1 VPAEQKPREAGN
13 TRGGGDFPLFDR
25 FPGLAVL
32 PRADLCTLPSP
43 VHHIEHAAIH
53 GDMWIKR
60 DDLDAPSCG
69 GNKARSL
76 EFLLGG
82 IGPGDTVFTVG
93 GAGSTHILS
102 TIRLARSLGARVEA
116 HRWTH
121 DMNSVAVSVS
131 AAIEVLA
138 PTSIIRQS
146 TLFSLTIARY
156 IAWKT
161 RARFVPI
168 GGSSPLGILGH
179 VNAALELDIQIKAGV
194 LPRPEKIILPLGSG
208 GTTAGLLLGLAIAGL
223 PIEVVGARV
232 GPRAVVNRRRVMSLV
247 RGTSSL
253 IRRLTGERLPAVDP
267 SRLRIVHD
275 VYGGAYGR
283 PLPAAE
289 DAAAILRDA
298 ARIRLD
304 GTYSEKAW
312 VAALAECRSTKGP
325 VLFWL
330 TFDARCLT
338 N

>member
-1 VPAEQKPREAGN
+1 
-13 TRGGGDFPLFDR
+13 
-25 FPGLAVL
+25 
-32 PRADLCTLPSP
+32 
-43 VHHIEHAAIH
+43 
-53 GDMWIKR
+53 MWIKR
-60 DDLDAPSCG
+60 DDLDAPTCG

-82 IGPGDTVFTVG
+82 IGPGDTVVTVG

-102 TIRLARSLGARVEA
+102 TIRLAEGLGASVEA

-121 DMNSVAVSVS
+121 DMNRVAVSVS
-131 AAIEVLA
+131 AEIEALV

-146 TLFSLTIARY
+146 TLISLTVARLK
-156 IAWKT
+156 AWKT
-161 RARFVPI
+161 RARFIPI

-179 VNAALELDIQIKAGV
+179 VNAALELDMQIKAGV
-194 LPRPEKIILPLGSG
+194 LPRPEKVVLPLGSG
-208 GTTAGLLLGLAIAGL
+208 GTTAGLLLGFAIAGL

-232 GPRAVVNRRRVMSLV
+232 GPRAVVNRRRVMWLV
-247 RGTSSL
+247 KRTSSL
-253 IRRLTGERLPAVDP
+253 IQRFTGERLPTVDP
-267 SRLRIVHD
+267 LRLRIVHN

-289 DAAAILRDA
+289 DAAVILRDA

-304 GTYSEKAW
+304 GTYSAKAW
-312 VAALAECRSTKGP
+312 VAALTEVRSTEGP